1 MSKIKDEVK
10 EMQKETQDIKKSIKE
25 PSLAMLIIKDLKR
38 DNQIL
43 KALLLVSIVVNL
55 LIVVLLV

>member
-1 MSKIKDEVK
+1 MSKLKDDVK

>member
-1 MSKIKDEVK
+1 MSKLKDDVK

-43 KALLLVSIVVNL
+43 KALLLVSILVNV
-55 LIVVLLV
+55 LIVVLK

>member
-1 MSKIKDEVK
+1 MSKLKNDVK

-43 KALLLVSIVVNL
+43 KALLLVSILVNV
-55 LIVVLLV
+55 LIVVLK